1 MEDGEVMRLLAVVPA
16 GGKRRRDRLVDV
28 VEDRRRARR
37 QVVVEQHHA
46 RIEIGEAHAPAV
58 AHDRLER
65 QRAPARQVD
74 RRRRVE
80 IRDERAQANAHPR
93 LAQDVLQRLDVLQIE
108 RVARVVLGDEQHAA
122 RIGTHALDR
131 RLDRLHA
138 QRKERRI
145 QVVEAAG
152 KEIRVDRRELESG
165 VAQVDGRIERHRVLL
180 PLRAY
185 PALDVGHPVE
195 DALLQLLQRA
205 GKGGGEMG
213 NHGELAQV
221 GGHRL

>member
-1 MEDGEVMRLLAVVPA
+1 MHGS
-16 GGKRRRDRLVDV
+16 KSSS
-28 VEDRRRARR
+28 
-37 QVVVEQHHA
+37 
-46 RIEIGEAHAPAV
+46 AHAPAV

-65 QRAPARQVD
+65 QRAPARQID
-74 RRRRVE
+74 GRRLPE

-108 RVARVVLGDEQHAA
+108 RVARVILGNEEHAA
-122 RIGTHALDR
+122 RVGAHALDR

-152 KEIRVDRRELESG
+152 EEIGIDRRELESR
-165 VAQVDGRIERHRVLL
+165 VAQIDGRIERHRVLL

-185 PALDVGHPVE
+185 PALDIGHPVE
-195 DALLQLLQRA
+195 NALLELLQRA
-205 GKGGGEMG
+205 GEGGREMG
-213 NHGELAQV
+213 NHGGGGVAC
-221 GGHRL
+221 GHRL